1 MLSLPPAEGCRT
13 FKSGM
18 AESLKNKTQQ
28 SVSWLRDLTLISA
41 YGNLLTQGVFTIV
54 QLGTLA
60 GRLKVLV
67 Y

>member
-1 MLSLPPAEGCRT
+1 
-13 FKSGM
+13 M